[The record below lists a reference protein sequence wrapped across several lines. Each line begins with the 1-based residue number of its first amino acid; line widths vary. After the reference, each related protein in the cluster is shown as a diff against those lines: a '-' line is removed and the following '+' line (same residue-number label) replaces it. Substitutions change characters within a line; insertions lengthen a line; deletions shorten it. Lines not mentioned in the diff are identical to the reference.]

1 MASSFRRG
9 RPRRYDLEPPTGFAR
24 RDAARAVAA
33 LDELSARLF
42 DLIADLPPT
51 ALRFSPLRE
60 GNTIGMLVL
69 HMAAAEAHWIARV
82 TGKPIPAAL
91 AERLAPGLQ
100 AARGELKRVNPN
112 RRALLQICRRVRRLT
127 RRRLAALTALDREV
141 PAGRMR
147 VTARGVLA
155 HLLWHW
161 TYHTGQVGLLR
172 RLWGAR
178 YRWTFGR
185 RLTGGGTA
193 RP

>member
-1 MASSFRRG
+1 LASSFRRG

-100 AARGELKRVNPN
+100 AARGELRRANPN

>member
-1 MASSFRRG
+1 MAFSFRPG
-9 RPRRYDLEPPTGFAR
+9 RPRRYDLKPLAGFAR

-42 DLIADLPPT
+42 DLIADLPPA
-51 ALRFSPLRE
+51 ALRFCPRRG
-60 GNTIGMLVL
+60 GNTIAMLVL
-69 HMAAAEAHWIARV
+69 HMAAAEAHWMARV
-82 TGKPIPAAL
+82 TGKPLPPAL
-91 AERLAPGLQ
+91 ARQLALGLQ
-100 AARGELKRVNPN
+100 DPRGELRRVHLSLQ
-112 RRALLQICRRVRRLT
+112 ALVGVCRRVRRLT

-147 VTARGVLA
+147 LTARGVLA

-172 RLWGAR
+172 RLCGAR

-185 RLTGGGTA
+185 RLTGEGTA